1 MLTKQLI
8 EEAIRVVK
16 SKIARSTDED
26 REAWLDERD
35 GLEDELPPM
44 IGGAS

>member
-16 SKIARSTDED
+16 SKIAHSTDSD
-26 REAWLDERD
+26 REAWLDERE
-35 GLEDELPPM
+35 GLEDELPL